1 MGPPTRLSPSAPR
14 SNSPLVGLGTETR
27 LCPCQGPN
35 ASCGGRAETEEE
47 EKQQGLP
54 RGPGQPTAE
63 LRGSAEVPGA
73 KPPLETGPA
82 AVSAGEGC
90 PTPSPE
96 AAQAPAPGPWLAP
109 PPFWEPAR
117 RGGPATCACD
127 HGALP
132 ASTSRPGVC
141 ARVEPTCAQ
150 RDGHVAHRSGKNQSE
165 QRLAGGRTGHPYS
178 GESRS
183 RLAGRGRPAWTPRG
197 DAQGTSPSSH
207 DTEVLEQYVALTS
220 LRRNSVLSLGRGG
233 GRRGVAHLFVKVLGS
248 ACEAAPDRRE
258 MGLGSGVLLSCS
270 HVYSCFYPKNTYIF
284 WEEYKCVSVFR
295 SKIQ

>member
-14 SNSPLVGLGTETR
+14 SSSPLVGLGTETR

-73 KPPLETGPA
+73 KPPLEIGPA
-82 AVSAGEGC
+82 
-90 PTPSPE
+90 PSPPGRVTPPP
-96 AAQAPAPGPWLAP
+96 ARKPHRRLHQAPGWRRS
-109 PPFWEPAR
+109 FWEPAC

-132 ASTSRPGVC
+132 ASTSRPGVR

-178 GESRS
+178 GGSRS
-183 RLAGRGRPAWTPRG
+183 RLAGRGRPAWTP
-197 DAQGTSPSSH
+197 P
-207 DTEVLEQYVALTS
+207 
-220 LRRNSVLSLGRGG
+220 GRCP
-233 GRRGVAHLFVKVLGS
+233 RHFAVK
-248 ACEAAPDRRE
+248 P
-258 MGLGSGVLLSCS
+258 
-270 HVYSCFYPKNTYIF
+270 
-284 WEEYKCVSVFR
+284 
-295 SKIQ
+295 